1 MVRAV
6 SWSCEGPG
14 SFRLWSGEL
23 VELDEAHPPVRLGQ
37 FAEVSRLLELAFWT
51 RRSVPST
58 VAAQGLCLMLEV
70 PELRL

>member
-1 MVRAV
+1 MAREV
-6 SWSCEGPG
+6 SWSCEGLG

-51 RRSVPST
+51 RKFVLSK
-58 VAAQGLCLMLEV
+58 VAAQGVFGLLEV
-70 PELRL
+70 PKPRL